1 MGINNSW
8 AHQHHRKKRSK
19 WHRHRAQYVCLWN
32 CSYRATSLPSLL
44 LLRLLLQRLSDGIT
58 NEQTAGLAHGLHGVV
73 IAGIEAHG
81 QWALTQRLLPI
92 RDAVLMLSEV
102 FYRSHTLTRLHGAKA
117 SCGVIKP
124 RPYPVFRD

>member
-1 MGINNSW
+1 M
-8 AHQHHRKKRSK
+8 
-19 WHRHRAQYVCLWN
+19 V
-32 CSYRATSLPSLL
+32 
-44 LLRLLLQRLSDGIT
+44 
-58 NEQTAGLAHGLHGVV
+58 
-73 IAGIEAHG
+73 AGIEANGHRTLA
-81 QWALTQRLLPI
+81 QWFLPL